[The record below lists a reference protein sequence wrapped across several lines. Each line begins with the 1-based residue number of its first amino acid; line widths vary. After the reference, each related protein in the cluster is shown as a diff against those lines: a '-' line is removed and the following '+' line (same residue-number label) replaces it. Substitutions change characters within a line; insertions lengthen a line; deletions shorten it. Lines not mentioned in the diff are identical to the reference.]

1 MRKDA
6 NRNRNHRLKPKKY
19 WTKSFIWGI
28 GNRCLRFLRDVGDS
42 PPALCGTALQRNAKF
57 LFWSLRD
64 PFLSDHSPSSQRC
77 HSLRMPNFGPRLL
90 QRLGKPCQHRKK
102 PTNQSCREKLR
113 TMFVKSIEVFVY
125 LLFFCNVSR
134 HCIVLKSP
142 PNYSAQPTDEHHWLK
157 IPPCRETPNDL
168 TCNHSSASQKE

>member
-1 MRKDA
+1 MSRNHSETDLSVQLFVLTPMHKDA
-6 NRNRNHRLKPKKY
+6 NRNRNHRLKPNKY

-57 LFWSLRD
+57 LFWNLRN

-77 HSLRMPNFGPRLL
+77 PSLRMPNFGPSLL

-125 LLFFCNVSR
+125 LLFFAMCQETALRWNR
-134 HCIVLKSP
+134 LP
-142 PNYSAQPTDEHHWLK
+142 TTAPNLQTNIID
-157 IPPCRETPNDL
+157 
-168 TCNHSSASQKE
+168 